1 MSDVA
6 APAGGMPPAPET
18 ITVRAAVGVLSVML
32 GAAMSTLSTRLAS
45 FGLAD
50 IQGAI
55 GAGFDEGSWITT
67 AYTVGDIAIIPF
79 ASWIGLSFSVRRLVV
94 ISAACFVIFSL
105 LCPLAPDL
113 PSLLALQFARGLSA
127 GTLIPVTLF
136 IMIRWLPLRWRL
148 YGFGLYSLSS
158 TFTSNISA
166 TFEGW
171 ITETLSWRFIFWMA
185 AAVGALV
192 VAGTAWG
199 LPREPSNREV
209 LRNGDWFGMTTCALG
224 LGFLSAALD
233 QGNRL
238 DWLGSGLIN
247 GLLLAGVGLMVVFV
261 IHELRHPAPLIDLRL
276 LRHVNLAL
284 GMVTMLAFRIALL
297 ASAYVLPQYLTR
309 IQGYRPQDV
318 GEVLFWVALPQLLL
332 PFVIPTILRFV
343 DVRLL
348 LALGF
353 GLLTASCFMSV
364 EITHDWAGPDFL
376 PAEFIQAV
384 AQPIIVVSVITLG
397 FSVVKAPA
405 DGLSLARLVNL
416 VRSFGGT
423 VGIAVV
429 GTLITVR
436 EHVHSNL
443 INLNVDIGDWLT
455 DQRTA
460 ALSNAVAGRSIG
472 DEQATLRGYALLA
485 RVIQREAFVLAYADA
500 FAVIGAVLLVVLL
513 LYVLARP
520 VDVSVHVPNRA

>member
-1 MSDVA
+1 MDSP
-6 APAGGMPPAPET
+6 APAIGGLPPAPET

-32 GAAMSTLSTRLAS
+32 GAAMSTLSTRLTS

-55 GAGFDEGSWITT
+55 GAGYDEGAWITT

-79 ASWIGLSFSVRRLVV
+79 ASWIGLSFSIHRLVV
-94 ISAACFVIFSL
+94 VSTALFVVFSL
-105 LCPLAPDL
+105 LVPLAPDL
-113 PSLLALQFARGLSA
+113 PSVLALQLARGLTA

-171 ITETLSWRFIFWMA
+171 LTETWAWPSIFWTSA
-185 AAVGALV
+185 IVGVLV
-192 VAGTAWG
+192 VAGAGWG
-199 LPREPSNREV
+199 LPREPANRDSF
-209 LRNGDWFGMTTCALG
+209 RNGDWFGMITCSLG
-224 LGFLSAALD
+224 LAFLSAALD

-238 DWLGSGLIN
+238 DWFGSGLIN
-247 GLLLAGVGLMVVFV
+247 GLLLAGVILVVVFV
-261 IHELRHPAPLIDLRL
+261 VHELHTPRPLIDLRL
-276 LRHVNLAL
+276 LRHVNLVL
-284 GMVTMLAFRIALL
+284 GMTTMFAFRVALL
-297 ASAYVLPQYLTR
+297 ASAYVLPQFLTR
-309 IQGYRPQDV
+309 IQGYRPHEV
-318 GEVLFWVALPQLLL
+318 GDVLFWVALPQLVL
-332 PFVIPTILRFV
+332 PFVIPTILRFI

-348 LALGF
+348 LAIGF
-353 GLLTASCFMSV
+353 GLLATSCFMTV
-364 EITHDWAGPDFL
+364 EVTHDWAGDNFL
-376 PAEFIQAV
+376 PAEFVQAV
-384 AQPIIVVSVITLG
+384 AQPIIVVSVIALG

-416 VRSFGGT
+416 IRSFGGT
-423 VGIAVV
+423 VGSAVIA
-429 GTLITVR
+429 TLITTR

-455 DQRTA
+455 DQRMA
-460 ALSNAVAGRSIG
+460 ALSGAVAGRSVG

-485 RVIQREAFVLAYADA
+485 RTIQREAFVLAYSDA
-500 FAVIGAVLLVVLL
+500 FALIGTVLVGMIV
-513 LYVLARP
+513 LYVFARP
-520 VDVSVHVPNRA
+520 VDTTIHVPKRL